1 MLPFLSHKLKA
12 LGSGRGEPTFR
23 SQPGT
28 EWNSATPQTLEEE
41 LDSILP
47 PPMAGL
53 GGKVLQQ
60 PQDWEEQLLSLLSDE
75 RNKGLCVW
83 DRLSSLLGDQLSR

>member
-1 MLPFLSHKLKA
+1 
-12 LGSGRGEPTFR
+12 
-23 SQPGT
+23 
-28 EWNSATPQTLEEE
+28 
-41 LDSILP
+41 
-47 PPMAGL
+47 MAGL